1 MAEQSSADEA
11 HHRSLR
17 RKLIDAHGKAK
28 QDLTLFRNSFLQ
40 TRNAGDRVH
49 AVKVGFPAQGGEYE
63 WMWVSLDDWRGD
75 FLHGN
80 IENTPVLRKDLAKG
94 GAVRISETEIFDW
107 VIMRGQEVLDGA
119 YTEQV
124 LAPVTPPETR

>member
-1 MAEQSSADEA
+1 
-11 HHRSLR
+11 
-17 RKLIDAHGKAK
+17 
-28 QDLTLFRNSFLQ
+28 
-40 TRNAGDRVH
+40 
-49 AVKVGFPAQGGEYE
+49 
-63 WMWVSLDDWRGD
+63 MWVSLDDWRGD